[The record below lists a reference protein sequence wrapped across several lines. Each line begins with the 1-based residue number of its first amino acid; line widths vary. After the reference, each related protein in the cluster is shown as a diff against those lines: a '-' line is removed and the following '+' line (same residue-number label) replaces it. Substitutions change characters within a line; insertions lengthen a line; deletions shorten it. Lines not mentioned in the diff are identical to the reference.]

1 MIREAD
7 NLETLLSDG
16 MMIKNWN
23 ELCDLMGWKRTK
35 GGQNSRIS
43 QEKDLNTLCK
53 WHKQGHKIIIDEV
66 YENPILRENNR
77 FKFNDKYKQ
86 FNIPKEFE
94 ESMII
99 YEIVIGNE
107 IYIGSTMCPKER
119 FYHHI
124 KNDNNNHKTT
134 CDMLKRGASFNLIQ
148 VFEDEELMRMCE
160 NELIKLYYDSEYY
173 DCKNKRLPKDF
184 NKNKKS
190 KKIKKTLVD
199 ITVEIEDLEDVIN
212 LLQKK
217 EINYKLK
224 KVG

>member
-1 MIREAD
+1 MV
-7 NLETLLSDG
+7 
-16 MMIKNWN
+16 IKNWR
-23 ELCDLMGWKRTK
+23 ELCNMFNWNFTK
-35 GGQNSRIS
+35 SNTVRAS
-43 QEKDLNTLCK
+43 QEKDLSTLCK

-66 YENPILRENNR
+66 CENPILRENNR

-107 IYIGSTMCPKER
+107 IYIGSTMHPKER

-199 ITVEIEDLEDVIN
+199 ITVEIEDLEEVIN
-212 LLQKK
+212 LLQKN